1 MSGLAGVDQTKRVM
15 GLEAVKAVL
24 EKSVPLATVPA
35 AARSGVFEP
44 ERATGERVQAKGKAE
59 EKAPSVPGI
68 SIEELKKALAKLNM
82 MMELTPV
89 RLEFSFNEPTKRMVV
104 KVIDQESGKV
114 LRQIPPEKVL
124 ETMQRIMEFI
134 GLLLDEK
141 A

>member
-1 MSGLAGVDQTKRVM
+1 MV
-15 GLEAVKAVL
+15 LESVKVVL

-35 AARSGVFEP
+35 AAKSGAPET
-44 ERATGERVQAKGKAE
+44 ERATGQRFQAKGKTE
-59 EKAPSVPGI
+59 EKTPSVPGI
-68 SIEELKKALAKLNM
+68 SIEELKKALAKLNI
-82 MMELTPV
+82 MMELAPV
-89 RLEFSFNEPTKRMVV
+89 RLEFSFHEPTKRMVV
-104 KVIDQESGKV
+104 KVIDQETGKV